1 MSIKDQRKWLQSE
14 KLYGQPTFKTHPHL
28 LKENELVQGVK
39 LDEIVSRR
47 QRLMETI
54 KAYSSTNHRA
64 AKQHLIVIPSGT
76 KKYISASIPY
86 VFRQNSDFLYL
97 SGCLEQ
103 DTILVLEISEK
114 SSKSIM
120 FMRPKDKNAELWDG
134 VRTGPE
140 NAIELFGVDQ
150 AFPVGNFQAYV
161 EKFKNQQGSLV
172 WYDEKGSDQKNL
184 AEIVNPKRETIE
196 SPTKFIHTLR
206 WIKSD
211 AELELMRRTCDIA
224 SNAINFTM
232 KNSRPGI
239 GEHQIFAEVDYQ
251 CRMNGATMLAYPP
264 VVASG
269 RNSTTI
275 HYINNTQIVQD
286 GDMVLLDAGCEYG
299 GYSSDITRTW
309 PINGSFTEPQRVLY
323 EIVLNLQNDLLK
335 ALLNPGGLT
344 LDDLFDTMCLLLGKY
359 LQEVHLI
366 PREKSGYELA
376 RAAYKF
382 CPHHVSHYLGMDVHD
397 TPLVS
402 RSNKL
407 IPGNVFTVEPGIY
420 IASDRQDVPE
430 EFRGLGLRIED
441 DAMVTE
447 NMKIEVLTS
456 KCVKETNDLI
466 NLMNQ
471 K

>member
-1 MSIKDQRKWLQSE
+1 
-14 KLYGQPTFKTHPHL
+14 
-28 LKENELVQGVK
+28 
-39 LDEIVSRR
+39 
-47 QRLMETI
+47 METI

-184 AEIVNPKRETIE
+184 AEIVNPTRETIE

>member
-1 MSIKDQRKWLQSE
+1 M
-14 KLYGQPTFKTHPHL
+14 
-28 LKENELVQGVK
+28 QGVK
-39 LDEIVSRR
+39 LDEFVSRR

-54 KAYSSTNHRA
+54 KAYSTTNHRA

-76 KKYISASIPY
+76 KKFISASIPY

-103 DTILVLEISEK
+103 DSILVLEISEK

-120 FMRPKDKNAELWDG
+120 FLRPKDKNAELWDG
-134 VRTGPE
+134 IRTGPE

-150 AFPVGNFQAYV
+150 AFPVSNFQSFV
-161 EKFKNQQGSLV
+161 EKFKAQSGSLV
-172 WYDEKGSDQKNL
+172 WYDEKNSDQKGL
-184 AEIVNPKRETIE
+184 SEIVNPNKETIE
-196 SPTKFIHTLR
+196 TPTKFIHTLR
-206 WIKSD
+206 WIKSE
-211 AELELMRRTCDIA
+211 AEIELMRRTCDIA
-224 SNAINFTM
+224 SEAINYIMRT
-232 KNSRPGI
+232 SQPGI

-269 RNSTTI
+269 KNSTTI

-335 ALLNPGGLT
+335 ILLNPGGLT
-344 LDDLFDTMCLLLGKY
+344 LDDLFDTMCLQLGKY
-359 LQEVHLI
+359 LQEIHFI
-366 PREKSGYELA
+366 PRDKSGYELA
-376 RAAYKF
+376 RTAYKF

-420 IASDRQDVPE
+420 ISANRQDVPE
-430 EFRGLGLRIED
+430 EFRGIGLRIED
-441 DAMVTE
+441 DVIVNE
-447 NMKIEVLTS
+447 NMKLEVLTN
-456 KCVKETNDLI
+456 KCVRETSDLI